1 MLIGI
6 STPYRRS
13 GLLYQKHRDHFG
25 VDDDDVLVV
34 NGTSRQFNGTLDEK
48 TIARAVTADP
58 EAARAEWEGEFR
70 SDVSA
75 FLDDDTIDGAINHD
89 RPLELPPQ
97 SSNRYVGFVDVSGG
111 RHDAYTICIAHKSGN
126 EIVADVV
133 RGAKAPLNPQMA
145 TRVYAELL
153 KVYHVREVVSDAY
166 AGEWVTGEF
175 RAHGIVHKRSERNK
189 SELYLECLPWFMR
202 GAIRVGRDM
211 VDAPRG
217 ISEDHANALAG
228 AVVSVATTKGPI
240 IIPKGLIA
248 KVEQMGRAKRLGFG
262 LSCRIGR
269 GIEY

>member
-1 MLIGI
+1 
-6 STPYRRS
+6 
-13 GLLYQKHRDHFG
+13 
-25 VDDDDVLVV
+25 
-34 NGTSRQFNGTLDEK
+34 
-48 TIARAVTADP
+48 
-58 EAARAEWEGEFR
+58 
-70 SDVSA
+70 
-75 FLDDDTIDGAINHD
+75 
-89 RPLELPPQ
+89 
-97 SSNRYVGFVDVSGG
+97 
-111 RHDAYTICIAHKSGN
+111 
-126 EIVADVV
+126 
-133 RGAKAPLNPQMA
+133 MA
-145 TRVYAELL
+145 TREYAELL

-202 GAIRVGRDM
+202 GAIRIPDHKSLIRELRLLERRTSRVGRDM
-211 VDAPRG
+211 VDSPRG